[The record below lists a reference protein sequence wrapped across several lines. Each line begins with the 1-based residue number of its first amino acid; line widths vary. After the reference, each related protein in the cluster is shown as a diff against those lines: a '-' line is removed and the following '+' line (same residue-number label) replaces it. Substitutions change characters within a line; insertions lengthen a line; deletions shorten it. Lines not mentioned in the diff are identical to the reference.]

1 MERLEGVSRHYDWGS
16 RTAIP
21 EMLGLPASDRPWAEL
36 WFGAHP
42 QGPALV
48 GPSRAPLDRV
58 VAADP
63 AAALGPG
70 AADRFGGLPFL
81 VKILAAARP
90 LSLQVHPDAEAARA
104 GCAREDALGLP
115 RSSPERSFRDDSPK
129 PELICALTPFE
140 ALWGFRDP
148 ARTSALLESIDTPA
162 LDPLRQR
169 LAADSTPRGLRDLT
183 AWLLARDRAAA
194 AEFNREVARAC
205 RRPPGETRVGEEWA
219 GPARTGG
226 ERARLDQIGG
236 EERAFR
242 DGRAAGEWAAARGL
256 AADLEAWHPDDPGVA
271 VALLLNRVRLQPGE
285 ALFLGPGLL
294 HSYLGGTGVEVMAS
308 SDNVIRAGLTAKPT
322 DVETFLE
329 VVSTDPVEPEV
340 QRPSPVG
347 GVARYRAPVDEFSL
361 QRIEADGEV
370 SVAGGPAILLCTR
383 GRVRA
388 FSGNGGNP
396 EAESHKAENPEVG
409 HQGTENP
416 VTGSQQA
423 ENPEI
428 GPGEAVWVGART
440 ESVTLRGAAT
450 IFRAGIG
457 PGP

>member
-1 MERLEGVSRHYDWGS
+1 MPRHYDWGS

-21 EMLGLPASDRPWAEL
+21 DLLGLPASDRPWAEL

-63 AAALGPG
+63 DAALGSE
-70 AADRFGGLPFL
+70 AAARFGRLPFL

-90 LSLQVHPDAEAARA
+90 LSLQVHPDAEAARI
-104 GCAREDALGLP
+104 GCAREDAQGLP

-148 ARTSALLESIDTPA
+148 TRTLALLESIDTPT
-162 LDPLRQR
+162 LDPLRHH
-169 LAADSTPRGLRDLT
+169 LAADPTPGGLRDLT
-183 AWLLARDRAAA
+183 AWLLARDRTDA

-205 RRPPGETRVGEEWA
+205 RRPPGAERSGGPSRAYGAKQVVGERAAGEEWA
-219 GPARTGG
+219 FKA
-226 ERARLDQIGG
+226 
-236 EERAFR
+236 
-242 DGRAAGEWAAARGL
+242 GRAAEDRAAARAL

-271 VALLLNRVRLQPGE
+271 VALLLNRVSLQPGE

-347 GVARYRAPVDEFSL
+347 GVAHYRAPVAEFSL
-361 QRIEADGEV
+361 QRIETNGEITV
-370 SVAGGPAILLCTR
+370 PGGPAILLCTR
-383 GRVRA
+383 GRA
-388 FSGNGGNP
+388 
-396 EAESHKAENPEVG
+396 
-409 HQGTENP
+409 
-416 VTGSQQA
+416 QA
-423 ENPEI
+423 ENLEI
-428 GPGEAVWVGART
+428 EPGGAVWVGART
-440 ESVTLRGAAT
+440 ESVTLRGEAT
-450 IFRAGIG
+450 VFRAGIG
-457 PGP
+457 LSP

>member
-1 MERLEGVSRHYDWGS
+1 MERLEGVPRHYDWGS

-21 EMLGLPASDRPWAEL
+21 ELLGLPASDRPWAEL

-63 AAALGPG
+63 AAALGPE
-70 AADRFGGLPFL
+70 AAARFGQLPFL

-90 LSLQVHPDAEAARA
+90 LSLQTHPDAEAARI

-140 ALWGFRDP
+140 ALWGFRDS
-148 ARTSALLESIDTPA
+148 ARTLTLLESIDTPA

-169 LAADSTPRGLRDLT
+169 LAADPTPGGLRDLT

-205 RRPPGETRVGEEWA
+205 QRSPGEK
-219 GPARTGG
+219 PA
-226 ERARLDQIGG
+226 
-236 EERAFR
+236 
-242 DGRAAGEWAAARGL
+242 L

-271 VALLLNRVRLQPGE
+271 VALLLNQVRLQPGE

-322 DVETFLE
+322 DIPTFLD
-329 VVSTDPVEPEV
+329 VVSADPVEPEV
-340 QRPSPVG
+340 QSPVPVD
-347 GVARYRAPVDEFSL
+347 GVAHYRAPVAEFSL
-361 QRIEADGEV
+361 QRIEVDGAV

-383 GRVRA
+383 GRARA
-388 FSGNGGNP
+388 FSREAVAPEVERQQFENP
-396 EAESHKAENPEVG
+396 GARHRGAENL
-409 HQGTENP
+409 
-416 VTGSQQA
+416 
-423 ENPEI
+423 EI
-428 GPGEAVWVGART
+428 RPGEAVWVDART
-440 ESVTLRGAAT
+440 ESVTLRGEAT
-450 IFRAGIG
+450 VFRAGIG
-457 PGP
+457 SSP

>member
-1 MERLEGVSRHYDWGS
+1 MERLEGVSRFYEWGS

-21 EMLGLPASDRPWAEL
+21 ELLGLPASDRPWAEL

-48 GPSRAPLDRV
+48 GPSRTPLDRV

-63 AAALGPG
+63 GAALGSE
-70 AADRFGGLPFL
+70 AAARFGGLPFL

-115 RSSPERSFRDDSPK
+115 RSSPERSFTDHSPK

-148 ARTSALLESIDTPA
+148 ARTLALLESIDTPA

-169 LAADSTPRGLRDLT
+169 LAADPTPRGLRNLT
-183 AWLLARDRAAA
+183 AWLLARDRATA

-205 RRPPGETRVGEEWA
+205 QRSPGEKQA
-219 GPARTGG
+219 
-226 ERARLDQIGG
+226 
-236 EERAFR
+236 
-242 DGRAAGEWAAARGL
+242 L
-256 AADLEAWHPDDPGVA
+256 AADLEVWHPDDPGVA
-271 VALLLNRVRLQPGE
+271 VALLLNRVSLQPGE

-322 DVETFLE
+322 DIPTFLE

-340 QRPSPVG
+340 QRPSPVD
-347 GVARYRAPVDEFSL
+347 GVAHYRAPVDEFSL
-361 QRIEADGEV
+361 QRIEVDGEV

-383 GRVRA
+383 GR
-388 FSGNGGNP
+388 
-396 EAESHKAENPEVG
+396 
-409 HQGTENP
+409 T
-416 VTGSQQA
+416 QA
-423 ENPEI
+423 ENLEI
-428 GPGEAVWVGART
+428 EPGGAVWVGART
-440 ESVTLRGAAT
+440 ESVTLRGQAT
-450 IFRAGIG
+450 VFRAGIG
-457 PGP
+457 SGP

>member
-1 MERLEGVSRHYDWGS
+1 MERLEGVPRFYEWGS

-21 EMLGLPASDRPWAEL
+21 DLLGLPASDRPWAEL

-48 GPSRAPLDRV
+48 GPSRTPLDRV

-63 AAALGPG
+63 GAALGSE
-70 AADRFGGLPFL
+70 AAVRFGGLPFL

-90 LSLQVHPDAEAARA
+90 LSLQVHPDAEAARI

-115 RSSPERSFRDDSPK
+115 RSSPERSFTDGSPK

-140 ALWGFRDP
+140 ALWGFRDS
-148 ARTSALLESIDTPA
+148 ARTLALLEPIDTPA

-169 LAADSTPRGLRDLT
+169 LAADPTPGGLRDLT

-205 RRPPGETRVGEEWA
+205 RRPPGAERSG
-219 GPARTGG
+219 GPSRAYEAKQVVG
-226 ERARLDQIGG
+226 ERA
-236 EERAFR
+236 
-242 DGRAAGEWAAARGL
+242 AARAL

-271 VALLLNRVRLQPGE
+271 VTLLLNRVSLQPGE

-322 DVETFLE
+322 DIPTFLE

-340 QRPSPVG
+340 QSPVPVD
-347 GVARYRAPVDEFSL
+347 GVAHYRAPVAEFSL
-361 QRIEADGEV
+361 QRIEVDGEV

-383 GRVRA
+383 GRA
-388 FSGNGGNP
+388 
-396 EAESHKAENPEVG
+396 
-409 HQGTENP
+409 
-416 VTGSQQA
+416 QA
-423 ENPEI
+423 ENLEI
-428 GPGEAVWVGART
+428 EPGEAVWVGART
-440 ESVTLRGAAT
+440 ESVALRGEAT
-450 IFRAGIG
+450 VFRAGIG
-457 PGP
+457 SGP

>member
-48 GPSRAPLDRV
+48 GLPRTPLDRV

-63 AAALGPG
+63 GAALGSE
-70 AADRFGGLPFL
+70 AAARFGGLPFL

-90 LSLQVHPDAEAARA
+90 LSLQVHPDAEAARI

-115 RSSPERSFRDDSPK
+115 RSSPERSFTDGSPK

-148 ARTSALLESIDTPA
+148 ARTLALLESIDTPA
-162 LDPLRQR
+162 LDHLRQR
-169 LAADSTPRGLRDLT
+169 LAADPTPGGLRDLT

-205 RRPPGETRVGEEWA
+205 QRSPGAERSG
-219 GPARTGG
+219 GPSRAYGAKQVVG
-226 ERARLDQIGG
+226 ERA
-236 EERAFR
+236 
-242 DGRAAGEWAAARGL
+242 AARAL

-271 VALLLNRVRLQPGE
+271 VALLLNQVRLQPGE

-294 HSYLGGTGVEVMAS
+294 HSYLAGTGVEVMAS

-329 VVSTDPVEPEV
+329 VVFTDPVEPEV
-340 QRPSPVG
+340 QSPVPVD
-347 GVARYRAPVDEFSL
+347 GVAHYRAPVAEFSL
-361 QRIEADGEV
+361 QRIEADGEITV
-370 SVAGGPAILLCTR
+370 PGGPAILLCTR
-383 GRVRA
+383 GRTLSREAVGPGA
-388 FSGNGGNP
+388 EKQQSENP
-396 EAESHKAENPEVG
+396 GAGHREAENL
-409 HQGTENP
+409 
-416 VTGSQQA
+416 
-423 ENPEI
+423 EI

-440 ESVTLRGAAT
+440 ESVTLRGEAT
-450 IFRAGIG
+450 VFRAGIG
-457 PGP
+457 PSP

>member
-1 MERLEGVSRHYDWGS
+1 MERLEGVSRHYEWGS

-21 EMLGLPASDRPWAEL
+21 DLLGLPASDRPWAEL

-48 GPSRAPLDRV
+48 GPSRVPLDRV

-63 AAALGPG
+63 GAALGSE
-70 AADRFGGLPFL
+70 AAARFGGLPFL

-115 RSSPERSFRDDSPK
+115 RSSPERSFTDDSPK
-129 PELICALTPFE
+129 PELICALTHFE

-148 ARTSALLESIDTPA
+148 ARTLALLESIDTPA
-162 LDPLRQR
+162 LDPLRHR
-169 LAADSTPRGLRDLT
+169 LAADPTPGGLRDLT
-183 AWLLARDRAAA
+183 AWLLARDRTDA

-205 RRPPGETRVGEEWA
+205 RRPPGAERSG
-219 GPARTGG
+219 GPSRAYGAKQVVG
-226 ERARLDQIGG
+226 ERA
-236 EERAFR
+236 
-242 DGRAAGEWAAARGL
+242 AARAL

-271 VALLLNRVRLQPGE
+271 VALLLNRVSLQPGE

-308 SDNVIRAGLTAKPT
+308 SDNVVRAGLTAKPT
-322 DVETFLE
+322 DIPTFLE

-340 QRPSPVG
+340 QSPVPVD
-347 GVARYRAPVDEFSL
+347 GVAHYRAPVAEFSL

-383 GRVRA
+383 GRA
-388 FSGNGGNP
+388 
-396 EAESHKAENPEVG
+396 
-409 HQGTENP
+409 
-416 VTGSQQA
+416 QA
-423 ENPEI
+423 ENLEI
-428 GPGEAVWVGART
+428 EPGEAVWVGTRT
-440 ESVTLRGAAT
+440 ESVALRGEAT
-450 IFRAGIG
+450 VFRAGIG
-457 PGP
+457 SGP

>member
-1 MERLEGVSRHYDWGS
+1 MERLEGVSRHYEWGS

-48 GPSRAPLDRV
+48 GPSRVPLDRV

-63 AAALGPG
+63 AAALGPE

-90 LSLQVHPDAEAARA
+90 LSLQAHPGAEAARA
-104 GCAREDALGLP
+104 GCAREDSLGLP

-169 LAADSTPRGLRDLT
+169 LAADPTPRGLRDLT
-183 AWLLARDRAAA
+183 AWLLDRDRAAA

-205 RRPPGETRVGEEWA
+205 RRPLGEKRVGEEWA
-219 GPARTGG
+219 GP
-226 ERARLDQIGG
+226 DQTG
-236 EERAFR
+236 EEWARPDQTGEEESAFR
-242 DGRAAGEWAAARGL
+242 DGRAAGEWAAARAL

-308 SDNVIRAGLTAKPT
+308 SDNVLRAGLTAKPT

-347 GVARYRAPVDEFSL
+347 GVAHYRAPVAEFSL
-361 QRIEADGEV
+361 QRIEAAGEV
-370 SVAGGPAILLCTR
+370 SVAGGPAILLCTQ
-383 GRVRA
+383 GRAQA
-388 FSGNGGNP
+388 FSRNEDDP
-396 EAESHKAENPEVG
+396 EAESHKAENPEIG
-409 HQGTENP
+409 YRGTESP

-423 ENPEI
+423 DNPEI
-428 GPGEAVWVGART
+428 GPGEAAWVGART
-440 ESVTLRGAAT
+440 KSVTLHGEAT
-450 IFRAGIG
+450 VFRAGIG

>member
-1 MERLEGVSRHYDWGS
+1 
-16 RTAIP
+16 
-21 EMLGLPASDRPWAEL
+21 MLGLPASDRPWAEL

-63 AAALGPG
+63 AAALGPE

-90 LSLQVHPDAEAARA
+90 LSLQAHPDAEAARA

-148 ARTSALLESIDTPA
+148 AQTAVLLESIDTPA

-169 LAADSTPRGLRDLT
+169 LAADPTPRGLRDLT

-194 AEFNREVARAC
+194 AEFNCEVARAC
-205 RRPPGETRVGEEWA
+205 RRPPGEKRIGEEWA
-219 GPARTGG
+219 EPDRTRGEWTGPDQTEEGG
-226 ERARLDQIGG
+226 S
-236 EERAFR
+236 AFR
-242 DGRAAGEWAAARGL
+242 DARAAGEWAVARAL

-308 SDNVIRAGLTAKPT
+308 SDNVLRAGLTAKPT

-340 QRPSPVG
+340 QRPSPVD
-347 GVARYRAPVDEFSL
+347 GVAHYRAPVAEFSL
-361 QRIEADGEV
+361 QRIEVNGEV

-388 FSGNGGNP
+388 FSRNEDNP
-396 EAESHKAENPEVG
+396 EAESHKAENPEIG
-409 HQGTENP
+409 YRGTESP

-423 ENPEI
+423 DNPEI
-428 GPGEAVWVGART
+428 GPGEAAWVGART
-440 ESVTLRGAAT
+440 KSVTLRGEAT
-450 IFRAGIG
+450 VFRAGIG